1 MGMLEFNFFNRSEQM
16 NLVQRVQDMLIKPK
30 ETWPVIEVEATD
42 IKAIYTQYL
51 VFLAAIPAVATFIGF
66 SVFGISMFGAT
77 IRVPILSGLVNLVV
91 GFLLSLAMVYVLA
104 LIANALAPT
113 FKGEKNLLN
122 AFKLI
127 AYGATAGMVGGIF
140 NLLPALSMLGLIA
153 ALYSIYLIY
162 TGIPVLMKAPA
173 DKALGYTAVLIV
185 CGVVAALI
193 LGAVSAIFTNTGAGN
208 MLGSGEP
215 DSGNVTIKVPGTE
228 ITIDTSKM
236 EQASK
241 QMEAAQ
247 ASGDQEAAS
256 KAMGAMMGAA
266 LGGAD
271 NGKPFAPEKLQ
282 SFVPEQ
288 LGDLERTSIEA
299 RTDNAMGLSFS
310 SVEALY
316 AKDDKSIN
324 VKVQDIG
331 AVKVLAMGMA
341 AWASSTVNRETQDE
355 VERVYKK
362 DGVSYKEEYRKDGS
376 SAEYS
381 MLLAN
386 GLMVD
391 ATASGVSMDVL
402 KSTLS
407 KIDMAALGS
416 LVREK

>member
-1 MGMLEFNFFNRSEQM
+1 M
-16 NLVQRVQDMLIKPK
+16 NLVQRVQDMLLKPK
-30 ETWPVIEVEATD
+30 ETWPVIGAETTD
-42 IKAIYTQYL
+42 IPAIYTKYL

-66 SVFGISMFGAT
+66 SVFGISMLGAT

-173 DKALGYTAVLIV
+173 DKAVAYTAVLIV

-193 LGAVSAIFTNTGAGN
+193 LGAVSAMFTTSP
-208 MLGSGEP
+208 GSLVGGGER

-228 ITIDTSKM
+228 ITIDTSKI

-247 ASGDQEAAS
+247 ASGDQDAAS
-256 KAMGAMMGAA
+256 KAMGAMVGAA

-282 SFVPEQ
+282 SFVPEK
-288 LGDLERTSIEA
+288 LGDLERTSVEA

-316 AKDDKSIN
+316 AKEDKSIN

-331 AVKVLAMGMA
+331 AVKVLALGMA

-355 VERVYKK
+355 VERVYSKG
-362 DGVSYKEEYRKDGS
+362 GVSYKEEYRKDGS

-381 MLLAN
+381 MVLAN
-386 GLMVD
+386 GLLVD
-391 ATASGVSMDVL
+391 ATANGVSMDAL
-402 KSTLS
+402 KSALS
-407 KIDMAALGS
+407 KIDMAALGG